1 MRPKRE
7 TRALGHP
14 AQPRQERRHS
24 GWLHIIASGK
34 DGFSKTNTTP
44 LKPSSAAVTE
54 PNSSLIKECK
64 NVLLSSY
71 LLPVILFHRKAY
83 SPNL

>member
-24 GWLHIIASGK
+24 GWLHITVSGK
-34 DGFSKTNTTP
+34 DGFSKTNAAP
-44 LKPSSAAVTE
+44 LKPNSAAVTGAQRFL
-54 PNSSLIKECK
+54 NK
-64 NVLLSSY
+64 
-71 LLPVILFHRKAY
+71 RM
-83 SPNL
+83 